1 MLRILQV
8 NTEDQGG
15 GAASI
20 AWNLFQA
27 YRLCGHESWMAVGQ
41 RKSQDPQVLLIPNLA
56 RQSRWTRFWKAAQSR
71 LERLEGRVWGCGWIS
86 RRAGGIAEP
95 GKSLDGY
102 LGHEDFHFSGTRCLM
117 SLTIL
122 PPDIIHCHNL
132 HGGYFDI
139 RIFPSLSRQTPVI
152 LTLHDAWLLSGHC
165 AHSLGCERWK
175 TGCGRCPDLAIYP
188 AIRRDGTAF
197 NWRRKQAIFA
207 RSRLYVSTPSWWLMQ
222 KVEKSMLAPAVV
234 EARVIPN
241 GIDLAVFQPRDK
253 QTVRFELE
261 LPQDAAV
268 LLFSANNVRQNM
280 WKDYQ
285 TIRAA
290 IDLVSQQW
298 HGQKVLFIALG
309 EGAAV
314 ERSGRVELRFVPYQ
328 KDPATVARYYQAA
341 DVYVH
346 AAHADTF
353 PNTVLEAMA
362 CGTPV
367 VATAVGGIPEQV
379 DEARTG
385 FLVPAGDAQALA
397 TRLMDLLSD
406 DVRRK
411 NMGIEAAED
420 ACRRFDLRLQVD
432 AYLEWYQA
440 LVQHEEPAPL
450 INEV

>member
-1 MLRILQV
+1 
-8 NTEDQGG
+8 
-15 GAASI
+15 
-20 AWNLFQA
+20 
-27 YRLCGHESWMAVGQ
+27 
-41 RKSQDPQVLLIPNLA
+41 
-56 RQSRWTRFWKAAQSR
+56 
-71 LERLEGRVWGCGWIS
+71 
-86 RRAGGIAEP
+86 
-95 GKSLDGY
+95 
-102 LGHEDFHFSGTRCLM
+102 
-117 SLTIL
+117 
-122 PPDIIHCHNL
+122 
-132 HGGYFDI
+132 
-139 RIFPSLSRQTPVI
+139 
-152 LTLHDAWLLSGHC
+152 
-165 AHSLGCERWK
+165 
-175 TGCGRCPDLAIYP
+175 
-188 AIRRDGTAF
+188 
-197 NWRRKQAIFA
+197 
-207 RSRLYVSTPSWWLMQ
+207 
-222 KVEKSMLAPAVV
+222 
-234 EARVIPN
+234 
-241 GIDLAVFQPRDK
+241 
-253 QTVRFELE
+253 
-261 LPQDAAV
+261 
-268 LLFSANNVRQNM
+268 
-280 WKDYQ
+280 
-285 TIRAA
+285 
-290 IDLVSQQW
+290 
-298 HGQKVLFIALG
+298 
-309 EGAAV
+309 
-314 ERSGRVELRFVPYQ
+314 VELRFVPYQ